1 MFESGENHNMENTVV
16 AFDIFKQLEGSWMGT
31 IRLKNISMSK
41 ISQIHSDLERRGERV
56 PNYLM
61 KAEGRDVV
69 LTLDV
74 CRTCKGTG
82 KTNAS

>member
-1 MFESGENHNMENTVV
+1 MENTIV

-31 IRLKNISMSK
+31 IRLKNISMSN
-41 ISQIHSDLERRGERV
+41 ISQIHSDLERRGEKV

-61 KAEGRDVV
+61 KAEGQDVV

-74 CRTCKGTG
+74 CRTCNGTG
-82 KTNAS
+82 KTNAT

>member
-1 MFESGENHNMENTVV
+1 MFEYGENHNMENTIV

-41 ISQIHSDLERRGERV
+41 ISQIHSDLERRGEKV

-82 KTNAS
+82 RTNEV

>member
-1 MFESGENHNMENTVV
+1 MFEYGENHNMENTVV

-41 ISQIHSDLERRGERV
+41 ISQIHSDLERRGEKV

-61 KAEGRDVV
+61 KAEGHDVV

-74 CRTCKGTG
+74 CRTCNGTG
-82 KTNAS
+82 KTNAN

>member
-1 MFESGENHNMENTVV
+1 MFGYGENHNMENTVV

-41 ISQIHSDLERRGERV
+41 ISQIHSDLERRGEKV

-61 KAEGRDVV
+61 KAEGHDVV

>member
-1 MFESGENHNMENTVV
+1 MENTSV
-16 AFDIFKQLEGSWMGT
+16 AFDIFKVLEGSYKGE
-31 IRLKNISMSK
+31 IRLKNISMDYVRR
-41 ISQIHSDLERRGERV
+41 IHSDLERRGEKV

-61 KAEGRDVV
+61 KAEGHDVV

-82 KTNAS
+82 KLS

>member
-1 MFESGENHNMENTVV
+1 MFEYGENHNMENTIV
-16 AFDIFKQLEGSWMGT
+16 AFDIFKMLEGSYKGE

-41 ISQIHSDLERRGERV
+41 ISQIHSDLERRGEKV

-61 KAEGRDVV
+61 KAEGHDVV

-74 CRTCKGTG
+74 CRACNGTG
-82 KTNAS
+82 KTNAN

>member
-1 MFESGENHNMENTVV
+1 MFEYGENHNMENTVV

-41 ISQIHSDLERRGERV
+41 ISQIHSDLERRGEKV

-74 CRTCKGTG
+74 CRTCNGTG
-82 KTNAS
+82 KTNAN

>member
-1 MFESGENHNMENTVV
+1 MANTCI
-16 AFDIFKQLEGSWMGT
+16 ALNIFKQLAGSWMGT
-31 IRLKNISMSK
+31 IRLKNCSMN
-41 ISQIHSDLERRGERV
+41 QVRGYHSELERRGETV

-61 KAEGRDVV
+61 KAEGSDVV
-69 LTLDV
+69 LRLDV

>member
-1 MFESGENHNMENTVV
+1 MFEYGENHNMENTIV

-82 KTNAS
+82 KTNAN

>member
-1 MFESGENHNMENTVV
+1 MSVSGENHNMENTVV

-61 KAEGRDVV
+61 KAEGQDVV

-82 KTNAS
+82 KTNAN

>member
-1 MFESGENHNMENTVV
+1 MFEYGENHNMENTVV
-16 AFDIFKQLEGSWMGT
+16 AFDIFKMLEGSYKGE

-41 ISQIHSDLERRGERV
+41 IMQYHSELERRGERV

-61 KAEGRDVV
+61 KQEGHDVV
-69 LTLDV
+69 LRLDI

-82 KTNAS
+82 KTNAN

>member
-1 MFESGENHNMENTVV
+1 MFEYGENHNMENTVV

-41 ISQIHSDLERRGERV
+41 ISQIHSDLERRGEKV

-61 KAEGRDVV
+61 KAEGHDVV

-82 KTNAS
+82 KTNAN

>member
-1 MFESGENHNMENTVV
+1 MFEYGENHNMENTIV

-41 ISQIHSDLERRGERV
+41 ISQIHSDLERRGEKV

-61 KAEGRDVV
+61 KAEGQDVV

>member
-41 ISQIHSDLERRGERV
+41 ISQIHSDLERRGEKV

-61 KAEGRDVV
+61 KAEGHDVV

-82 KTNAS
+82 RTNEV

>member
-61 KAEGRDVV
+61 KAEGHDVV

-82 KTNAS
+82 KTNAN

>member
-1 MFESGENHNMENTVV
+1 MFEYGENHNMENTIV

-41 ISQIHSDLERRGERV
+41 ISQIHSDLERRGEKV

-61 KAEGRDVV
+61 KAEGHDVV

-82 KTNAS
+82 RTNEV

>member
-1 MFESGENHNMENTVV
+1 MENTIV

-41 ISQIHSDLERRGERV
+41 IAQLHSDLERRGERV

-61 KAEGRDVV
+61 KAEGHDVV

>member
-1 MFESGENHNMENTVV
+1 MENTVV

-31 IRLKNISMSK
+31 IRLKNVSMSK

-69 LTLDV
+69 LRLDI

-82 KTNAS
+82 KTNAN

>member
-1 MFESGENHNMENTVV
+1 MENTIV

-41 ISQIHSDLERRGERV
+41 IMQYHSELERRGERV

-61 KAEGRDVV
+61 KAEGHDVV

-82 KTNAS
+82 RTNEV

>member
-1 MFESGENHNMENTVV
+1 MENTVV

-82 KTNAS
+82 KTNAN

>member
-1 MFESGENHNMENTVV
+1 MENTIV
-16 AFDIFKQLEGSWMGT
+16 AFDIFKMLEGSYKGE

-61 KAEGRDVV
+61 KAEGHDVV
-69 LTLDV
+69 LRLDV

-82 KTNAS
+82 RTNEV

>member
-1 MFESGENHNMENTVV
+1 MENTVV

-82 KTNAS
+82 KLS